1 MGKKGEKLLTVR
13 QVAEL
18 TGAAAS
24 SIRVWLSDEDARKQR
39 FPGARKESSP
49 IGDYWLI
56 PESDVKDY
64 KNPGKGRP
72 RKTKPK

>member
-1 MGKKGEKLLTVR
+1 MGCGYYGEERRKDADR
-13 QVAEL
+13 QISNE
-18 TGAAAS
+18 
-24 SIRVWLSDEDARKQR
+24 DERKRR

-72 RKTKPK
+72 RKAEPNGE